1 MPPGVEAGR
10 GHRARRTRA
19 GGPGQAASDRRPRL
33 PDNQRVSRRA
43 VALFAVMAVVWG
55 IPYLLIRV
63 AVAEV
68 SPPVLVFVRTSIGAA
83 VLLPIAVVRVGLRPT
98 LRRWQW
104 VVAFA
109 LAEVAGPWVLLGW
122 AEQQVTSSLAG
133 LLVAGVPLVGTV
145 IGVLA
150 GGRDRHVGTTGL
162 VGLLLGLIGVAAI
175 AGTDL
180 NASSVAPVAAIGLV
194 VLGYATGPWIL
205 AHKLVGV
212 PALGVMGPS
221 LALSALLYLPFAIA
235 QWPATQPSGQAIAS
249 IVVLGLVCTAL
260 AFMLFAELI
269 AAVGPVRATVITY
282 INPAVAAILGVAVLA
297 EPFTPM
303 MAGGFALV
311 IAGSVLATRGPGP
324 GRSAKAL
331 SSETA
336 PA

>member
-1 MPPGVEAGR
+1 M
-10 GHRARRTRA
+10 
-19 GGPGQAASDRRPRL
+19 
-33 PDNQRVSRRA
+33 SRRA
-43 VALFAVMAVVWG
+43 IALFAAMAVIWG

-68 SPPVLVFVRTSIGAA
+68 SPPVLVFVRTGIGAI
-83 VLLPIAVVRVGLRPT
+83 VLLPIAAARVNLRPT
-98 LRRWQW
+98 LRRWRW

-109 LAEVAGPWVLLGW
+109 LVEVAGPWVLLGW

-145 IGVLA
+145 IAVIV
-150 GGRDRHVGTTGL
+150 GGRDRQVGSTGL
-162 VGLLLGLIGVAAI
+162 VGLLLGLVGVAAI

-180 NASSVAPVAAIGLV
+180 NASNAGAVAAIGLV

-221 LALSALLYLPFAIA
+221 LALSALIYLPFAIA
-235 QWPATQPSGQAIAS
+235 QWPATPPSPGALAS
-249 IVVLGLVCTAL
+249 IVILGLVCTAL

-269 AAVGPVRATVITY
+269 TAVGPVRATVITY

-297 EPFTPM
+297 EPFTPA
-303 MAGGFALV
+303 MAGGLVLV
-311 IAGSVLATRGPGP
+311 IAGSVLATRRRPSP
-324 GRSAKAL
+324 PSEAEVPTP
-331 SSETA
+331 ETA
-336 PA
+336 TA